1 LAQVFYG
8 WKLLSAFW
16 VIAVINLAFPAYGS
30 AVLNAAMAAELGFDR
45 QALGTMVA
53 VYLAMSGL
61 PGPLVAASVNRI
73 GVRWTLVIGSG
84 FVIAGSVMLAT
95 IVDSVALAIVAFGL
109 IVGVGVAT
117 GAIIAAQAGVARWV
131 VRRRSLALSLLY
143 SAGGIGG
150 FLAPQVLGA
159 IATTGPGA
167 WPVGP
172 PARRLQR
179 CAGAVGSSHTARS
192 VALRPG
198 GDPLMATLAP
208 RSEEPSRAVS
218 LTLRA
223 GLLTAIADAF
233 FGIVQYRL
241 AGVPSPVTR
250 FFQGI
255 ASVPFGKRPDNGG
268 AWAVALGVL
277 LHLAVACFWAG
288 LFALLLARSSRR
300 ARLLVTPGGTLLVA
314 TAYGPHPR
322 RASHRPCQP
331 WRRGTMRRA
340 RPSLL

>member
-1 LAQVFYG
+1 MFYG

-45 QALGTMVA
+45 QALGTIVA

-117 GAIIAAQAGVARWV
+117 GAIIAAQAGVARWF

-150 FLAPQVLGA
+150 FIAPQILAA
-159 IATTGPGA
+159 IAT
-167 WPVGP
+167 
-172 PARRLQR
+172 
-179 CAGAVGSSHTARS
+179 
-192 VALRPG
+192 
-198 GDPLMATLAP
+198 
-208 RSEEPSRAVS
+208 
-218 LTLRA
+218 
-223 GLLTAIADAF
+223 
-233 FGIVQYRL
+233 
-241 AGVPSPVTR
+241 
-250 FFQGI
+250 
-255 ASVPFGKRPDNGG
+255 
-268 AWAVALGVL
+268 
-277 LHLAVACFWAG
+277 
-288 LFALLLARSSRR
+288 
-300 ARLLVTPGGTLLVA
+300 
-314 TAYGPHPR
+314 
-322 RASHRPCQP
+322 
-331 WRRGTMRRA
+331 
-340 RPSLL
+340 